1 MNFQD
6 KECISADA
14 KPSILFLDTAY
25 TLKMVSERKLE
36 QEFHSRECGGY
47 FNHVWGVHPIADLPE
62 KRKLKYGGFT
72 LSIVEFSPHQTI
84 IEGETAYY
92 SILKYCFPLNFFV
105 SQLRFVWYL
114 TGLVKREKVGI
125 ILSTDPYLCGIIG
138 LLVRWFTGV
147 PLVIWVL
154 ANYDDT
160 FKATGKLAMPRLFR
174 WRWVEKVVEKIVF
187 RRADLVAGGN
197 QDNLEFA
204 LRNGAATGKS
214 TVFPVG
220 KLIHR
225 YHLAEPKSRD
235 VDEFFIRSKRSYY
248 FMYVGRLLEVKHPD
262 DVIRAFSVIDRNVP
276 NCALIMAGDGT
287 MRADLEQLARDLN
300 IHDKVYFLGNVSQ
313 ERLAN
318 LLAGCFAVLSPLTG
332 RSLIEAALAEIP
344 IVAYDRDWQSD
355 FVGASGAGIIVPF
368 RDWQKMGEAAVQL
381 LSQPEEARRMGES
394 ARRKGLDA
402 CDLEKI
408 YAHEQMEFEKLMS
421 RATSRRKFEAMRK

>member
-1 MNFQD
+1 MNCRD
-6 KECISADA
+6 KECVSADI

-25 TLKMVSERKLE
+25 TLKMVNERKLE
-36 QEFHSRECGGY
+36 QEFNSRECGGY
-47 FNHVWGVHPIADLPE
+47 FDHVWGVHPIADLPE
-62 KRKLKYGGFT
+62 KRKLNYDGFK
-72 LSIVEFSPHQTI
+72 LSIVEFSPHQTV
-84 IEGETAYY
+84 IEGVTAYF
-92 SILKYCFPLNFFV
+92 SGLKCCFPLNFFV
-105 SQLRFVWYL
+105 SQFRFVGYL
-114 TGLVKREKVGI
+114 IGVVKREKIGI

-147 PLVIWVL
+147 PLVIWVV

-160 FKATGKLAMPRLFR
+160 YKATGKLAMPRLFR
-174 WRWVEKVVEKIVF
+174 WRWVEKVVERIVF
-187 RRADLVAGGN
+187 RCADLVAGGN

-204 LRNGAATGKS
+204 LRNGAVSGKS
-214 TVFPVG
+214 TIFPVG

-225 YHLAEPKSRD
+225 SHLAEPKSRD
-235 VDEFFIRSKRSYY
+235 IDELFIQSKRSYH
-248 FMYVGRLLEVKHPD
+248 FIYVGRLLEVKHPD
-262 DVIRAFSVIDRNVP
+262 DVIRAFSVIDRDVP

-287 MRADLEQLARDLN
+287 MRADLERVARDLN
-300 IHDKVYFLGNVSQ
+300 IHEKVYFLGNVSQ

-381 LSQPEEARRMGES
+381 LSQPEEARRLGES

-408 YAHEQMEFEKLMS
+408 YAHEQMEFDKLLRQANQSEKI
-421 RATSRRKFEAMRK
+421 